1 MSNVE
6 VTTVVR
12 NTLSRHLGPALV
24 GEFVNRTTTFVTS
37 FYLDRQSTVTDKVK
51 RVRLLL
57 FKIHSVI
64 EAAEAVMPIGNLS
77 LCRWLIELQDAAREG
92 DDLLL
97 IFKLRYQEDPL
108 QTVGH
113 RGFFLSSLWEAFQ
126 KAVRAATDLFWH
138 DYDVDRLTGSLD
150 RLEKISSDVGSFLAL
165 LELDSRRRDKR
176 IGGCNGV
183 AKEANPCSLSYGVL
197 LKEAEVT
204 HMSEAEETTD
214 RTKGSML
221 RLHQARGHHHDH
233 H

>member
-12 NTLSRHLGPALV
+12 NTLGRHLGPALV

-37 FYLDRQSTVTDKVK
+37 FYLDRQATVNDKVK

-64 EAAEAVMPIGNLS
+64 EAAEAAMPIGNLS
-77 LCRWLIELQDAAREG
+77 LCRWLFELQDAAREG

-97 IFKLRYQEDPL
+97 IFKLRYQELDPL
-108 QTVGH
+108 QGAGH

-165 LELDSRRRDKR
+165 LELDSRRRDHKR
-176 IGGCNGV
+176 GGCN
-183 AKEANPCSLSYGVL
+183 PCLSYGVL
-197 LKEAEVT
+197 LKEAELT

>member
-12 NTLSRHLGPALV
+12 NTLGRHLGPALV

-37 FYLDRQSTVTDKVK
+37 FYLDRQATVTDKVK

-64 EAAEAVMPIGNLS
+64 EAAEAAMPIGNLS
-77 LCRWLIELQDAAREG
+77 LCRWLLELQDAAREG

-97 IFKLRYQEDPL
+97 IFKLRLMYQEDPL
-108 QTVGH
+108 HSH
-113 RGFFLSSLWEAFQ
+113 RGFFLSSLRLWEAFQ

-138 DYDVDRLTGSLD
+138 DYDYEVDRLTGCLD

-165 LELDSRRRDKR
+165 LELDS
-176 IGGCNGV
+176 
-183 AKEANPCSLSYGVL
+183 
-197 LKEAEVT
+197 T
-204 HMSEAEETTD
+204 
-214 RTKGSML
+214 
-221 RLHQARGHHHDH
+221 
-233 H
+233 